1 MHELLQITFRGMA
14 PSEEWAICVR
24 EQLKHLAR
32 FDGELKG
39 CHATLERMPER
50 TRLLGA
56 YLMRVEVRTA
66 KSVVIADRKV
76 DSACSERELC
86 ELASAAFAAVSSRL
100 EDPGH
105 SVSASPELAST

>member
-14 PSEEWAICVR
+14 PSEEWAMCVR

-39 CHATLERMPER
+39 CHATLER